1 MASWRALRALVRL
14 RRRIALL
21 EGTDAVGTARRI
33 EEGIPMQGE
42 RAWLLLCSCL
52 LASIGLDTG
61 SVAVIIGAMLISPLM
76 SPILGSGLSIAVA
89 DRAMLARALRELAL
103 ATVATLALS
112 ALYFSIT
119 PLGEPTSELIAR
131 TRPTLLDVGV
141 ALFGGVAGIVAG
153 SRRDQS
159 LALPGVAI
167 ATALMPPL
175 CTAGF
180 GLATGRPAFFFGA
193 LYLFVLN
200 AIFIALA
207 TFVVARVLQFPLR
220 SFADANA
227 RRREIRLV
235 SALAVIAIV
244 PSLWFLYTTV
254 RDEGQRRRLNQFID
268 AELAARGREV
278 IRWTVAPRTD
288 STVVKL
294 YLAGIPLE
302 AATLDS
308 LQARLETYG
317 LTDARLEIVQSD
329 ISARDLERLENEVQ
343 GEILQAIAIAQA
355 ARDSARA
362 DAGRNLL
369 NAPLDSARLASLVQ
383 LVRATFPEVRAM
395 TLSASPN
402 LLQTDSAP
410 ARPLLLVTLA
420 DTLRTTERA
429 VLLGRVTSLVQAI
442 APRDSVVVQLR

>member
-21 EGTDAVGTARRI
+21 DGTDAVGTARRI
-33 EEGIPMQGE
+33 EDGIPMQGE

-112 ALYFSIT
+112 SLYFSVT

-207 TFVVARVLQFPLR
+207 TFAVARVLQFPLR
-220 SFADANA
+220 SFTDTKT
-227 RRREIRLV
+227 RRREVRLV

-254 RDEGQRRRLNQFID
+254 RDEGQRRRINQFID
-268 AELAARGREV
+268 AELASRGREV
-278 IRWTVAPRTD
+278 IRWSVAPRTD

-294 YLAGIPLE
+294 YLAGVRLE

-308 LQARLETYG
+308 LQTRLDAYG
-317 LTDARLEIVQSD
+317 LSSARLEIVQSD
-329 ISARDLERLENEVQ
+329 ISARDLERLEQEVQ

-362 DAGRNLL
+362 DAARGLL
-369 NAPLDSARLASLVQ
+369 DAPLNSASLASLVQ
-383 LVRATFPEVRAM
+383 MVRVTFPEVRAM
-395 TLSASPN
+395 TLSGSPN
-402 LLQTDSAP
+402 LLQTDSAST
-410 ARPLLLVTLA
+410 RPLLLLTLS
-420 DTLRTTERA
+420 DSLRPNERTA
-429 VLLGRVTSLVQAI
+429 LLGRITSLVQSI
-442 APRDSVVVQLR
+442 APRDSVLVQLR